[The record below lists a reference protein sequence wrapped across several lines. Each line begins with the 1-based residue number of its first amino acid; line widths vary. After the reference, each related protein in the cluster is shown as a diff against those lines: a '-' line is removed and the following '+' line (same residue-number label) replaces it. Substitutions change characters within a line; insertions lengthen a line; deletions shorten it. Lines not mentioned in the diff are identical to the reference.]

1 MQWADWPG
9 KSPIIPDGAEH
20 PAAFHMLDVAAVAER
35 LIAPFPVAAPLRDA
49 MVVLAGLH
57 DIGKVSESFR
67 AMLRE
72 GVSQPGFR
80 HWELSEALFYVE
92 DARIAARL
100 GGTPRVRQTL
110 YAAAAGHHGRPSDH
124 MLGGLPPET
133 RPPRALRTA
142 LQCVGEGRDPAA
154 RLIDAFCDL
163 WPDASLEGLSL
174 AEATTLS
181 WWLAGFCTA
190 SDWVGSNPKWFQPK
204 TEAASLA
211 AYLKQTRVIAA
222 HAVAEAGIAGTAAR
236 VGGLFDFELRPM
248 QAACSTIALSDGP
261 TLAIV
266 EDETGAGKTE
276 AALLLAHRMCLAG
289 KGRGLFFALPTM
301 ATADAM
307 FSRASRIVGRMFDNP
322 FVTLAHGRA
331 GLSVPFRDLV
341 QGSRTGGPGEITSS
355 DWLAESNRRALLA
368 DVGIGTIDQALL
380 SVLPV
385 RFQTLRTYGLSSKIL
400 IVDEVHEMGEPYIA
414 EELAALLK
422 MHRAAGGS
430 AILLTATLPMKLRSK
445 LLATYDGVSDAT
457 AYPALTIAGG
467 AAITQFPSE
476 DRPVKGPVAVERLDT
491 SADAVTL
498 LAKMAAEG
506 AACVWVRNA
515 VDDAIEA
522 VEVLRAEGV
531 NARLL
536 HARFALCDRK
546 RIEAEILARVG
557 KDGKDREG
565 FVLVGTQV
573 LESSLDLDFDV
584 MLSDIAPIAALI
596 QRAGRLWRHMDIRPA
611 SGRPVPKPVL
621 HVLSPDPAQ
630 VGDDRWLH
638 GTLGKGAW
646 VYAVADVWR
655 SAHALFTQGQIGTP
669 DRQRALI
676 ETVYGTDA
684 EPVPEALL
692 KAEQD
697 KYGKDG
703 ADRGLAWHNI
713 VKLSDG
719 YRKAG
724 RGDDDVNYPTRLGEE
739 ARVLCLARRTAQ
751 GLVPWAEGEGAD
763 AWALSEVSAHR
774 KKVDALP
781 LPDQSSL
788 DIMAITKD
796 WPEWKRAQIRVCPV
810 EEDGGIC
817 DGLRYDAECGLV
829 FISLPADDF
838 GSVRL

>member
-1 MQWADWPG
+1 MQWTDWPG
-9 KSPIIPDGAEH
+9 KSAVVLNGPEH

-35 LIAPFPVAAPLRDA
+35 LIAPFTFSAPLRNA

-57 DIGKVSESFR
+57 DVGKISESFR
-67 AMLRE
+67 AMLRG
-72 GVSQPGFR
+72 GVAQPGFR

-100 GGTPRVRQTL
+100 GGTPRVRQML

-124 MLGGLPPET
+124 MLGVFPPET
-133 RPPRALRTA
+133 CLSRELRTA
-142 LQCVGEGRDPAA
+142 LKCVGEGLDPAA

-163 WPDASLEGLSL
+163 WPEASLDGLTLSD
-174 AEATTLS
+174 ATLLS
-181 WWLAGFCTA
+181 WWLAGFCA
-190 SDWVGSNPKWFQPK
+190 AADWVGSNPKWFQPK
-204 TEAASLA
+204 TAADSLA
-211 AYLKQTRVIAA
+211 TYLEQTRSVAA
-222 HAVAEAGIAGTAAR
+222 HAVAEAGIAGTGSRAGR
-236 VGGLFDFELRPM
+236 LFDFELRPM
-248 QAACSTIALSDGP
+248 QAACSTASLPDGP
-261 TLAIV
+261 VLAIV
-266 EDETGAGKTE
+266 EDETGTGKTE

-307 FSRASRIVGRMFDNP
+307 FSRASDIVGRMFDNP

-400 IVDEVHEMGEPYIA
+400 VVDEVHEMGEPYIA
-414 EELAALLK
+414 EELTALLK

-430 AILLTATLPMKLRSK
+430 AILLTATLPLSLRSK
-445 LLATYDGVSDAT
+445 LLATYNGASDDA
-457 AYPALTIAGG
+457 AYPALTVAGG
-467 AAITQFPSE
+467 EVITRFPAE
-476 DRPVKGPVAVERLDT
+476 DRPVKGAVKIERLNAA
-491 SADAVTL
+491 SDAVAL
-498 LAKMAAEG
+498 LKRMAAQG

-522 VEVLRAEGV
+522 VEALGDSGV
-531 NARLL
+531 DARLL
-536 HARFALCDRK
+536 HARFALSDRK

-557 KDGKDREG
+557 KNGKGREG

-584 MLSDIAPIAALI
+584 MLSDIAPVAALI
-596 QRAGRLWRHMDIRPA
+596 QRAGRLWRHMDVRPA
-611 SGRPVPKPVL
+611 SGRPVAGPVL
-621 HVLSPDPAQ
+621 HVLSPDPMQ
-630 VGDDRWLH
+630 IEDDRWLH

-646 VYAVADVWR
+646 VYAITDVWR
-655 SAHALFTQGQIGTP
+655 SASVLFAQGRIGVP
-669 DRQRALI
+669 REQRALI
-676 ETVYGTDA
+676 EAVYGDDA
-684 EPVPEALL
+684 ASVPDVLL
-692 KAEQD
+692 KADLD
-697 KYGKDG
+697 KEGRAG

-713 VKLSDG
+713 VKFSEG

-724 RGDDDVNYPTRLGEE
+724 RGNDDVNYPTRPGEE
-739 ARVLCLARRTAQ
+739 ARVLCLARRTQQ
-751 GLVPWAEGEGAD
+751 GLVPWAGGEGPE

-774 KKVDALP
+774 KRVDGLS
-781 LPDQSSL
+781 LPDQSL
-788 DIMAITKD
+788 PDIMEITKG
-796 WPEWKRAQIRVCPV
+796 WPEWKRKQVRLCPV
-810 EEDGGIC
+810 DEDGAIGN
-817 DGLRYDAECGLV
+817 GLHYDAERGL
-829 FISLPADDF
+829 ILSSP
-838 GSVRL
+838 

>member
-1 MQWADWPG
+1 MQWTVWPG
-9 KSPIIPDGAEH
+9 KCPITPDGPAH
-20 PAAFHMLDVAAVAER
+20 PAAFHMLDVAGVAER
-35 LIAPFPVAAPLRDA
+35 LIAPFNMAPPLRDA
-49 MVVLAGLH
+49 LVMLVGLH
-57 DIGKVSESFR
+57 DIGKISESFR

-72 GVSQPGFR
+72 GVAQPGFR
-80 HWELSEALFYVE
+80 HWELSEVLFYVE
-92 DARIAARL
+92 DARLAARL
-100 GGTPRVRQTL
+100 GGTPYVRKML
-110 YAAAAGHHGRPSDH
+110 YAAVAGHHGCPSGH
-124 MLGGLPPET
+124 MLGALPPEA
-133 RPPRALRTA
+133 RLPRELVRALK
-142 LQCVGEGRDPAA
+142 CVGEGREPAA
-154 RLIDAFCDL
+154 KLIDAFCDL
-163 WPDASLEGLSL
+163 WPEASLDGVSV
-174 AEATTLS
+174 AEVAPLS

-190 SDWVGSNPKWFQPK
+190 ADWVGSNPHWFQPW
-204 TEAASLA
+204 TEVCSLA
-211 AYLKQTRVIAA
+211 AYLERIRPIAA
-222 HAVAEAGIAGTAAR
+222 RAVAVAGIAGTAAR
-236 VGGLFDFELRPM
+236 EGALFDFALRPM
-248 QAACSTIALSDGP
+248 QAACSTIALPAGP

-307 FSRASRIVGRMFDNP
+307 FGRASRIVGRMFDNP
-322 FVTLAHGRA
+322 FVTLAHGRS

-341 QGSRTGGPGEITSS
+341 QGSRTGGPWEITSS
-355 DWLAESNRRALLA
+355 DWLAASNRRALLA

-400 IVDEVHEMGEPYIA
+400 VVDEVHEMGEPYIA
-414 EELAALLK
+414 EELTALLR

-430 AILLTATLPMKLRSK
+430 AILLTATLPMNLRGR
-445 LLATYDGVSDAT
+445 LLATYDGKADTA

-467 AAITQFPSE
+467 EAVTCFHAE
-476 DRPVKGPVAVERLDT
+476 NRPVKGPVMVKRLDT
-491 SADAVTL
+491 AENAVTL
-498 LAKMAAEG
+498 LAEMAARG

-515 VDDAIEA
+515 VDDAIGA
-522 VEVLRAEGV
+522 VAALRAAGV
-531 NARLL
+531 DARLL

-546 RIEAEILARVG
+546 RIEAEVLARVG
-557 KDGKDREG
+557 RNGRGREG

-611 SGRPVPKPVL
+611 SARPVSAPVL
-621 HVLSPDPAQ
+621 HVLSPDPSQ

-655 SAHALFTQGQIGTP
+655 SAQVIFTQGQIGTP
-669 DRQRALI
+669 DRQRELI
-676 ETVYGTDA
+676 EAVYGADA

-697 KYGKDG
+697 KYGKDS
-703 ADRGLAWHNI
+703 ANRGLAWHNI
-713 VKLSDG
+713 VKVSDG

-724 RGDDDVNYPTRLGEE
+724 RGDDDVNYPTRLGED
-739 ARVLCLARRTAQ
+739 ARVLCLARRTAR
-751 GLVPWAEGEGAD
+751 GLIPWATGEGAD
-763 AWALSEVSAHR
+763 AWMLSEVSAHR

-781 LPDQSSL
+781 LPDQSSPE
-788 DIMAITKD
+788 IMAITKD
-796 WPEWKRAQIRVCPV
+796 WPDWKRAQVRLCPV
-810 EEDGGIC
+810 SEAGGIC
-817 DGLRYDAECGLV
+817 DGLHYDEKCGLV
-829 FISLPADDF
+829 FTSP
-838 GSVRL
+838 

>member
-1 MQWADWPG
+1 MLWMDWPG
-9 KSPIIPDGAEH
+9 KSPIIPGGLEH

-35 LIAPFPVAAPLRDA
+35 LIAPFPFSAPLRDA
-49 MVVLAGLH
+49 LVMFAGLH
-57 DIGKVSESFR
+57 DIGKISESFR
-67 AMLRE
+67 VMLRE
-72 GVSQPGFR
+72 GAAQPGFR

-100 GGTPRVRQTL
+100 GGTPRARQML
-110 YAAAAGHHGRPSDH
+110 YAAAAGHHGRPSNH
-124 MLGGLPPET
+124 ELGGLPPEA
-133 RPPRALRTA
+133 RPPQELGKALK
-142 LQCVGEGRDPAA
+142 CVGEGREPAA

-163 WPDASLEGLSL
+163 WPGASLDNLTL
-174 AEATTLS
+174 ADAKTLS
-181 WWLAGFCTA
+181 WWLPGFCTA
-190 SDWVGSNPKWFQPK
+190 ADWVGSNPHWFEPK
-204 TEAASLA
+204 TIAGSLA
-211 AYLKQTRVIAA
+211 AYLEQTRAIAA
-222 HAVAEAGIAGTAAR
+222 RAVAEAGIAGTVAR
-236 VGGLFDFELRPM
+236 EGGLFDFELRPM
-248 QAACSTIALSDGP
+248 QAACSGVALPDGP

-276 AALLLAHRMCLAG
+276 AALLLAHRLCLAG

-307 FSRASRIVGRMFDNP
+307 FNRASRIVGRMFDNP

-331 GLSVPFRDLV
+331 GLSAPFRDLV

-380 SVLPV
+380 AVLPV

-400 IVDEVHEMGEPYIA
+400 VVDEVHEMGEPYIA

-430 AILLTATLPMKLRSK
+430 AILLTATLPIALRSK
-445 LLATYDGVSDAT
+445 LLATYDGASDNM

-467 AAITQFPSE
+467 TAVTQFPAE

-491 SADAVTL
+491 AAEAVMRL
-498 LAKMAAEG
+498 VKMAAQG

-522 VEVLRAEGV
+522 VEALRADGV
-531 NARLL
+531 DARLL

-546 RIEAEILARVG
+546 RIEAEILERVG

-655 SAHALFTQGQIGTP
+655 SAQVLFTQGQIGTS

-676 ETVYGTDA
+676 ETVYGTAA

-697 KYGKDG
+697 KYGKDS

-713 VKLSDG
+713 VKFSDG

-739 ARVLCLARRTAQ
+739 VRVLRLARRTAQ
-751 GLVPWAEGEGAD
+751 GLIPWAEGAGAD
-763 AWALSEVSAHR
+763 AWAQSEVSAHR
-774 KKVDALP
+774 KKIDALP
-781 LPDQSSL
+781 LPDQASQSVV
-788 DIMAITKD
+788 AVTQA
-796 WPEWKRAQIRVCPV
+796 WPDWKRKQVRLCPV
-810 EEDGGIC
+810 DEDGSIC
-817 DGLRYDAECGLV
+817 DGLHYNAECGLV
-829 FISLPADDF
+829 FTSP
-838 GSVRL
+838 SPRR